1 MNVFSVRMRNE
12 KLKRATNK
20 ISDLEKPKNE
30 RNRVSVARKRAAE
43 YTSNVYKQS
52 RWYNS
57 RFLRVG
63 LAIGYCLVVFFPPYN
78 VTVGP

>member
-30 RNRVSVARKRAAE
+30 RNRVSVARKRTAE
-43 YTSNVYKQS
+43 YTSKVYKQS
-52 RWYNS
+52 RWYN
-57 RFLRVG
+57 RRIPEVG
-63 LAIGYCLVVFFPPYN
+63 LVIGYWVVVFPLRIMSQ
-78 VTVGP
+78 